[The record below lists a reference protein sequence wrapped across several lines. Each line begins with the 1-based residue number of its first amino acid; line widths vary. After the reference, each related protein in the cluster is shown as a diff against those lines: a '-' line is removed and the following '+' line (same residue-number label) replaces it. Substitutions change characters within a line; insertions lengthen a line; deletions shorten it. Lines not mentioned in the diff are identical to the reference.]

1 MQLRDYAGMFRRHL
15 LTLLLCVLAGLAG
28 GIFHGTHGAD
38 TYEATSRSLLSIPAS
53 QTVQEQVAAAQL
65 SGQLLSTYVQVATSR
80 ELAERVVARSP
91 EFGSVDHV
99 RKSLSASAEKATY
112 LIDITAS
119 AGTKQGSAALA
130 NAAASALS
138 DVIESLQTGRA
149 EPVTALL
156 LDKAVAPTNPSS
168 PRPVRDISIGLAL
181 GLLVG
186 VLLVL
191 LQEAL
196 DSSIKSVAQAE
207 RATKSTVLASVAR
220 RRRGLPLAAA
230 TSATEQG
237 EAFRSL
243 RTAVQYLNDGRMPQT
258 MLVTSSGEGDG
269 KTTVAGNLTASLAS
283 AGHRVVL
290 VDADLR
296 RAGLT
301 RQLQMQ
307 GGLGLSGV
315 LDGTAQLDQAIRPWI
330 DNADVLPAG
339 GSPANPSEL
348 LGSESMGALLDDLA
362 ARYELVIFDA
372 PPALAVTDAVVVAAQ
387 VAATLVVVRYGKTSR
402 SSAQQA
408 ARLVTS
414 VGGSVA
420 GLVLN
425 ATPRRQ
431 LDEYVLDARTDAI
444 SG

>member
-330 DNADVLPAG
+330 DNADVL
-339 GSPANPSEL
+339 L
-348 LGSESMGALLDDLA
+348 LVA
-362 ARYELVIFDA
+362 ARRTPQSFW
-372 PPALAVTDAVVVAAQ
+372 
-387 VAATLVVVRYGKTSR
+387 VRSPWARCSMTWPRGTSSSSSMLLRLWPSPTR
-402 SSAQQA
+402 SSLPRKWRRPSSWCGTARPREA
-408 ARLVTS
+408 ARSRPLGWS
-414 VGGSVA
+414 
-420 GLVLN
+420 
-425 ATPRRQ
+425 PP
-431 LDEYVLDARTDAI
+431 
-444 SG
+444 SGAAWPGWC